1 MTTKLLVQLFEDS
14 ADDERLDEL
23 TRFVRSELLALTVDD
38 VAPVRHG
45 EAPARARAI
54 DGSTV
59 GELLVTLGQS
69 ASGLREVFSVL
80 RGWLSR
86 DNASRRSIKVQIDGD
101 VIEISAASK
110 TEQDKLVDLFVSRHA
125 GMDK

>member
-1 MTTKLLVQLFEDS
+1 MTTKVLVQLFEDS

-38 VAPVRHG
+38 VVPVRHG
-45 EAPARARAI
+45 ETPAGARAI

-69 ASGLREVFSVL
+69 ASGLREVFSIL

-101 VIEISAASK
+101 VIEIAAASRA
-110 TEQDKLVDLFVSRHA
+110 EQDKLVDLFVGRHA
-125 GMDK
+125 GIDK